1 MKAYVCGF
9 LFDPENLHVVL
20 IRKTKPE
27 WQMGLLN
34 GVGGAV
40 EYPESPL
47 KAMIREFKEETGVDI
62 STWKQ
67 FIRLNDRAWYVDF
80 FKAQSPDFRLV
91 KSMTEEEVLIVSI
104 NELSKY
110 NTIPNIRWL
119 IPMCL
124 DPNHHDG
131 ILHTKKVFL
140 DDNRTRHI

>member
-104 NELSKY
+104 N
-110 NTIPNIRWL
+110 
-119 IPMCL
+119 
-124 DPNHHDG
+124 
-131 ILHTKKVFL
+131 
-140 DDNRTRHI
+140 